1 MKKRRKLQHTLR
13 KMKLLVVCMV
23 AGFLTCHASAFAQ
36 NDRISLTVNDSQL
49 SEVFQQIEKLS
60 GYMFIYQSEDLMGTD
75 RITLAEND
83 ATLSSILDKC
93 LANTGLTYTFRDNLI
108 IIRNEARQ
116 QADEKRV
123 TGTVVDTKGH
133 PLPGVAVI
141 IKGTTM
147 GVSTDNEGKFAI
159 TLPDVEDIRLVFSFI
174 GMRPEE
180 IAYAG
185 QKEINVT
192 LHEEAT
198 EIDEVVVTGYQ
209 VVDRRK
215 NTSAVTSVR
224 AEDILIPSVTSIDKM
239 LEGQVPDLMFMS
251 NSGEVGVVPK
261 IRIRGTS
268 TLIGN
273 REPLWVVDGI
283 IVQDPV
289 DIAPEELNDP
299 DYINR
304 IGNAIAGLNPQDIER
319 LDILKDAA
327 ATAIY
332 GTKAANGVIVITTKK
347 GRVGRPVV
355 QYSMTTTFR
364 QRPRYT
370 DRKINLMNSKERIQ
384 FSRELFE
391 EHYVYPDYVNLVG
404 YEGLMNQLYQGA
416 ITPADFDREV
426 AKIETMNTD
435 WFKLL
440 TKDSFSHQHTISVS
454 GGSEDARYYASVGYS
469 KDNDVIK
476 GNENE
481 RYTAALNLDVNMTKW
496 LTASFQMNGNVSERK
511 YYPEEIAPMNY
522 AYTTSRAIPAY
533 GDDGEYYYYKRKV
546 DGSNSEEYNYNI
558 LNELENSS
566 YTQEGNGL
574 TVNANL
580 QFNFTDWL
588 NANAIVSY
596 STSNTVLET
605 YWGEKTYYAATL
617 RGTDYGVPAEVGEDS
632 YSLMPFG
639 GELNYEETRNNSY
652 TVRLQLNANK
662 TFGKDS
668 QHNIFGSAGWE
679 MSSTK
684 YKAYQNISR
693 GYYADRGMSFVN
705 NIDLDDYPNYKTWMA
720 SNTPNLTNDLN
731 NTVSGYISLS
741 YGYRG
746 WFTLNGN
753 ARVDGSNRFG
763 DQSNHRFLPI
773 WSASASWNISEIN
786 WLRRD
791 WIDYIRLKTSF
802 GYQGNMLE
810 DQTPVM
816 IIKKHPTDAY
826 FNEEGATLERNAN
839 PELKWEKTS
848 SYNLGLEFSL
858 FQNKLAVEASYYLK
872 HTKDAFMTKTIA
884 SMNGIDGNA
893 YTVNRGNVNNSGYSF
908 AFTIS
913 PINNE
918 NVRWTLSS
926 SFSKTI
932 NKVET
937 DPDGNAYELQ
947 DYLDGTAVVEGKAVG
962 TFYSYKFIGLSPVD
976 GGPLFDDME
985 DEQDKLIGL
994 SRYDTYTK
1002 VLEASGRREPVMS
1015 GGLNTSVRY
1024 KNFRLSGSFA
1034 YSLGGKIRL
1043 FGLYDA
1049 ASDGSIDVS
1058 VIYPERNMNRMQ
1070 LNRWKQPGD
1079 ERHTNIPAIIS
1090 ESNGDAYYKYG
1101 DHYSVLVDN
1110 MQPLANNAWEMYDY
1124 GNHRVVTSNYLKCNN
1139 ISLTY
1144 QFGKNILKKAG
1155 MSRLELTLSGSNLFT
1170 ICSKKLDGQ
1179 TPTQSG
1185 FAEVQLSD
1193 RPTYSIGL
1201 NVSF

>member
-133 PLPGVAVI
+133 PLPGVAII

-147 GVSTDNEGKFAI
+147 GVSTDHEGKFAI
-159 TLPDVEDIRLVFSFI
+159 TLPDVENIRLVFTFI

-224 AEDILIPSVTSIDKM
+224 AEDIMIPSVTSIDKM

-251 NSGEVGVVPK
+251 NSGEVGVVPR

-355 QYSMTTTFR
+355 EYSMTTSFR

-384 FSRELFE
+384 ISRELFE
-391 EHYVYPDYVNLVG
+391 EHYVYPDFVNLVG

-440 TKDSFSHQHTISVS
+440 TKDSFSHQHTLSVS
-454 GGSEDARYYASVGYS
+454 GGSEDARYYASIGYS

-476 GNENE
+476 GNVNE
-481 RYTAALNLDVNMTKW
+481 RYTAALNLDINMTKW
-496 LTASFQMNGNVSERK
+496 LTASFQMNGNVSERD
-511 YYPEEIAPMNY
+511 YYPEEIAPMDY

-533 GDDGEYYYYKRKV
+533 DDNGDYYYYLRKTGE
-546 DGSNSEEYNYNI
+546 DNFTEYNYNI
-558 LNELENSS
+558 LNELDNSS
-566 YTQEGNGL
+566 YKQEGNGL

-580 QFNFTDWL
+580 QFKFTDWL
-588 NANAIVSY
+588 DANAIVSY
-596 STSNTVLET
+596 NTSNTVMQT
-605 YWGEKTYYAATL
+605 YWGEKSYHAATL
-617 RGTDYGVPAEVGEDS
+617 RGTDYGTPAEVGEDS
-632 YSLMPFG
+632 YSQMPFG
-639 GELNYEETRNNSY
+639 GELDYEETRNNSY

-662 TFGKDS
+662 SFGAEN

-679 MSSTK
+679 MSSSK
-684 YKAYQNISR
+684 YKAYKNISR
-693 GYYADRGMSFVN
+693 GYYEDRGMDFVN
-705 NIDLDDYPNYKTWMA
+705 NIDLDDYPAYKTWMA
-720 SNTPNLTNDLN
+720 RNTPELTNDLS
-731 NTVSGYISLS
+731 NTVSGYVSLS

-773 WSASASWNISEIN
+773 WSASASWNLSEIN

-791 WIDYIRLKTSF
+791 WIDFIRLKTSF

-816 IIKKHPTDAY
+816 IIQKHPTDAY
-826 FNEEGATLERNAN
+826 FNEETATLARNAN

-858 FQNKLAVEASYYLK
+858 FQQKLKVEASYYLK
-872 HTKDAFMTKTIA
+872 HTKDAFMTKSIA

-913 PINNE
+913 PINTQD
-918 NVRWTLSS
+918 VRWTLST

-947 DYLDGTAVVEGKAVG
+947 DYLDGTAVVKGEAVG

-985 DEQDKLIGL
+985 DEQDKLVGL
-994 SRYDTYTK
+994 SKYDTYTK

-1024 KNFRLSGSFA
+1024 KNFRLSGNFA

-1043 FGLYDA
+1043 FGLY
-1049 ASDGSIDVS
+1049 SDSGDESINVS

-1079 ERHTNIPAIIS
+1079 ERHTDIPAIIS
-1090 ESNGDAYYKYG
+1090 EGNWEAYYKYR
-1101 DHYSVLVDN
+1101 DHYSSMVDN
-1110 MQPLANNAWEMYDY
+1110 MQPLANDSWDMYDY
-1124 GNHRVVTSNYLKCNN
+1124 GNHRVVSSNYLKCSSL
-1139 ISLTY
+1139 SLTY
-1144 QFGKNILKKAG
+1144 EFGEDILKKAG
-1155 MSRLELTLSGSNLFT
+1155 MSRLAITLSGENLFT

-1185 FAEVQLSD
+1185 FAQVQLSD

>member
-141 IKGTTM
+141 IKGTTL
-147 GVSTDNEGKFAI
+147 GVSTDHEGKFAI

-224 AEDILIPSVTSIDKM
+224 AEDIMIPSVTSIDKM

-251 NSGEVGVVPK
+251 NSGEVGVVPR

-440 TKDSFSHQHTISVS
+440 TKDSFSHQHTLSVS
-454 GGSEDARYYASVGYS
+454 GGSEDARYYASIGYS

-476 GNENE
+476 GNVNE
-481 RYTAALNLDVNMTKW
+481 RYTAVLNLDINMTKW
-496 LTASFQMNGNVSERK
+496 LTASFQTNGNVSERD
-511 YYPEEIAPMNY
+511 YYPEEIAPMDY

-533 GDDGEYYYYKRKV
+533 DDNGDYYYYLRKTGE
-546 DGSNSEEYNYNI
+546 DNFTEYHYNI
-558 LNELENSS
+558 LNELDNSS
-566 YTQEGNGL
+566 YKQEGNGL

-580 QFNFTDWL
+580 QFKFTDWL
-588 NANAIVSY
+588 DANAIVSY
-596 STSNTVLET
+596 NTSNTVMQT
-605 YWGEKTYYAATL
+605 YWGEKSYHAATL
-617 RGTDYGVPAEVGEDS
+617 RGTDYGTPAEVGEDS
-632 YSLMPFG
+632 YSQMPFG
-639 GELNYEETRNNSY
+639 GELDYEETRNNSY

-662 TFGKDS
+662 SFGAEN

-679 MSSTK
+679 MSSSK
-684 YKAYQNISR
+684 YKAYKNISR
-693 GYYADRGMSFVN
+693 GYYEDRGMAFVN
-705 NIDLDDYPNYKTWMA
+705 NIDLDDYPAYKTWM
-720 SNTPNLTNDLN
+720 SNNTPELTNDLN
-731 NTVSGYISLS
+731 NTVSGYVSLS

-746 WFTLNGN
+746 WFTVNGN

-773 WSASASWNISEIN
+773 WSASASWNLSEIN

-791 WIDYIRLKTSF
+791 WIDFIRLKTSF

-816 IIKKHPTDAY
+816 IIQKHPTDAY
-826 FNEEGATLERNAN
+826 FNEKTATLARNAN

-858 FQNKLAVEASYYLK
+858 FQQKLAVEASYYLK
-872 HTKDAFMTKTIA
+872 HTKDAFMTKSIA

-913 PINNE
+913 PINTQD
-918 NVRWTLSS
+918 VRWTLST

-947 DYLDGTAVVEGKAVG
+947 DYLDDTAVVKGEAVG

-994 SRYDTYTK
+994 SRYETYTK

-1015 GGLNTSVRY
+1015 GGLTTTVRY
-1024 KNFRLSGSFA
+1024 KNLRLSGNFA

-1043 FGLYDA
+1043 LGLY
-1049 ASDGSIDVS
+1049 SDSGDESINVS

-1079 ERHTNIPAIIS
+1079 ERHTDIPAIIS
-1090 ESNGDAYYKYG
+1090 EGNWEAYSKYN
-1101 DHYSVLVDN
+1101 DHYSSMVDN
-1110 MQPLANNAWEMYDY
+1110 MQLLANNSWDMYDY
-1124 GNHRVVTSNYLKCNN
+1124 GNHRVVSSNYLKCSSL
-1139 ISLTY
+1139 SLTY
-1144 QFGKNILKKAG
+1144 EFGEDILKKAG
-1155 MSRLELTLSGSNLFT
+1155 MSRLAITLSGENLFT

-1185 FAEVQLSD
+1185 FAQVQLSD